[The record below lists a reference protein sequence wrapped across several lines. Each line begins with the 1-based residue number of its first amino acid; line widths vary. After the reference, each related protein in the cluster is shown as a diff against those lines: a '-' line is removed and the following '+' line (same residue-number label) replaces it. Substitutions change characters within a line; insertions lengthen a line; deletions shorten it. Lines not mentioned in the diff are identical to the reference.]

1 MDEVQLAK
9 QKVQEIAA
17 RIFNNAEAKRSKL
30 HSTGMGHVAPSI
42 PSTSSKK
49 IEIPNGKVGIIIGD
63 GRENISY
70 IQRQSGAKIHITGEM
85 DADFNS
91 LTGDVEIIGTADS
104 IAKAELLIKDV
115 LAAEAE
121 SREFNTVSQATSNA
135 RSQKNLNDLDMED
148 KSEPEP
154 LVRPTVRD
162 KRKALH
168 NKSRP
173 SSSKSTTSNSNSEVI
188 AIVASLEAKIDR
200 LIQFSEDERIAS
212 DLAFLQKDYSGL
224 PEEDQVFFVQR
235 KQQIRKRLRETS
247 FD

>member
-1 MDEVQLAK
+1 MQLEPTAYGLCFH
-9 QKVQEIAA
+9 VLI
-17 RIFNNAEAKRSKL
+17 L
-30 HSTGMGHVAPSI
+30 TGMGHVAPSI

-49 IEIPNGKVGIIIGD
+49 IEIPNGKVGVIIGD
-63 GRENISY
+63 GRENIRY
-70 IQRQSGAKIHITGEM
+70 IQQQSGATIHITGEM

-91 LTGDVEIIGTADS
+91 LTGDVEIVGTADS

-121 SREFNTVSQATSNA
+121 SREFGTVSQATSNA

-154 LVRPTVRD
+154 LVCPTPI
-162 KRKALH
+162 L
-168 NKSRP
+168 
-173 SSSKSTTSNSNSEVI
+173 KSTTSNSNSEAI